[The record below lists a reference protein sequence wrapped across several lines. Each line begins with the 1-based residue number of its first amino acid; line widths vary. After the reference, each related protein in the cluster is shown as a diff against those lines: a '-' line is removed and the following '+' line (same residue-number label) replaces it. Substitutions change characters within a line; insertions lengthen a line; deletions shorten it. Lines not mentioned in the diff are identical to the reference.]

1 MTIPKPSW
9 LKVQLPHGREWR
21 HVEEVLAS
29 KNLHTVCDEAR
40 CPNKGECWGAGTA
53 TFMIMGDTCTRG
65 CRFCA
70 VKTARQGQPLD
81 PSEPLH
87 LAEAVKA
94 LGLKYAVIT
103 SVDRDDLPDR
113 GAAHFASCIRAIHE
127 MSPGTLVEVL
137 IPDYVGT
144 ELSTVLDAKPDVL
157 AHNVETVRRL
167 QPVRDPRASFDKSL
181 QTLREAYAAGIPTK
195 SSLLLG
201 LGETE
206 NEVLDALRELRS
218 AGVSIVVMGQYLRPT
233 PHEIPVAE
241 YINPG
246 RFAEYA
252 EKARALGFASV
263 ISAPFARTSYHAH
276 EAWGAVD
283 KQVQETGSSPQ
294 RGHEVEPEGKAQS
307 ARRLDTMKLE
317 VVGKPA
323 GCKLLRMTLEA
334 EAPLSPASRVQ
345 RISIRGDFFA
355 VPEEA
360 FDEVE
365 HELEGTVLAELGAR
379 FDALVLEKG
388 IQCAG
393 IGGAGLAELVVNL
406 LAQNQ
411 LAQKEQHHGT

>member
-29 KNLHTVCDEAR
+29 KGLHTVCDEAR

-53 TFMIMGDTCTRG
+53 TFMIMGDTCTRC

-70 VKTARQGQPLD
+70 VKTAHQGQPLD
-81 PSEPLH
+81 PAEPLH

-94 LGLKYAVIT
+94 LGLQYAVIT

-113 GAAHFASCIRAIHE
+113 GAAHFAACIRAIRE
-127 MSPGTLVEVL
+127 LSPGTLIEVL

-167 QPVRDPRASFDKSL
+167 QSVRDRRASFDKSL

-206 NEVLDALRELRS
+206 DEVLDALRELRS

-233 PHEIPVAE
+233 PQEIPVTE
-241 YINPG
+241 YITPT

-263 ISAPFARTSYHAH
+263 ISAPFARTSYHAR

-283 KQVQETGSSPQ
+283 NPARKTGSGPR
-294 RGHEVEPEGKAQS
+294 RGHEAETEGNTQ
-307 ARRLDTMKLE
+307 
-317 VVGKPA
+317 
-323 GCKLLRMTLEA
+323 
-334 EAPLSPASRVQ
+334 
-345 RISIRGDFFA
+345 
-355 VPEEA
+355 
-360 FDEVE
+360 
-365 HELEGTVLAELGAR
+365 
-379 FDALVLEKG
+379 
-388 IQCAG
+388 
-393 IGGAGLAELVVNL
+393 GGS
-406 LAQNQ
+406 
-411 LAQKEQHHGT
+411 KS

>member
-1 MTIPKPSW
+1 MSLVGSLNAVNFSGPCWGWSAYLAPMRVVHAPLSHDICRKFVYTLLMSNSMTIRKPSW

-29 KNLHTVCDEAR
+29 NGLHTVCDEAR

-81 PSEPLH
+81 PAEPSH
-87 LAEAVKA
+87 LARAIKA

-113 GAAHFASCIRAIHE
+113 GSAHFAACIRSIRE
-127 MSPGTLVEVL
+127 LSPGVQIEVL

-144 ELSTVLDAKPDVL
+144 ELSTVLDARPNVL

-167 QPVRDPRASFDKSL
+167 QPVRDRRASFDKSL
-181 QTLREAYAAGIPTK
+181 QTLREAHAAGIPTK

-201 LGETE
+201 LGETKD
-206 NEVLDALRELRS
+206 EVLDALRELRS

-233 PHEIPVAE
+233 PQEIPVTE
-241 YINPG
+241 YITPR

-263 ISAPFARTSYHAH
+263 ISAPFARTSYHAR
-276 EAWGAVD
+276 EAWSALDG
-283 KQVQETGSSPQ
+283 QTQGGSKS
-294 RGHEVEPEGKAQS
+294 
-307 ARRLDTMKLE
+307 
-317 VVGKPA
+317 
-323 GCKLLRMTLEA
+323 
-334 EAPLSPASRVQ
+334 
-345 RISIRGDFFA
+345 
-355 VPEEA
+355 
-360 FDEVE
+360 
-365 HELEGTVLAELGAR
+365 
-379 FDALVLEKG
+379 
-388 IQCAG
+388 
-393 IGGAGLAELVVNL
+393 
-406 LAQNQ
+406 
-411 LAQKEQHHGT
+411 